1 MPSVGVCEVVRSTSV
16 CLSVRSHLKNH
27 TPKFHQ
33 IFRRC
38 YLWLW
43 LGPPLSSDGSTY
55 YVLSVFWVTSW
66 FHLTEPI
73 SQNQMQVR
81 VCFLH
86 FAMWRHRGRSLPS
99 PTASCKAFFCYK
111 ECSYAGIAGN
121 SSSYILSNSVLALFV
136 YTLSVFSVIF
146 LSLTL

>member
-1 MPSVGVCEVVRSTSV
+1 VCEVVRSTSV

-66 FHLTEPI
+66 FHITEPI

-99 PTASCKAFFCYK
+99 PTASCKAFSVTK
-111 ECSYAGIAGN
+111 
-121 SSSYILSNSVLALFV
+121 SVLMLVLPVIVHLTFYPTV
-136 YTLSVFSVIF
+136 SSPCLCTPFRFSP
-146 LSLTL
+146 